1 MLQASDIEDV
11 QKQLCEEIRV
21 LMSLK
26 PGAVL
31 PDTSLAG
38 LGIDSLR
45 FVSLLIVIEQKF
57 GVSLMKVG
65 LKKEDMQSVRTLSS
79 AICAGAALEAFA
91 SLFPLAPL
99 PERR

>member
-1 MLQASDIEDV
+1 MPERQPIETV

-31 PDTSLAG
+31 PDTNLPS

-65 LKKEDMQSVRTLSS
+65 LKKEDMQSVRTLAS
-79 AICAGAALEAFA
+79 AICAGRSA
-91 SLFPLAPL
+91 
-99 PERR
+99 

>member
-1 MLQASDIEDV
+1 MAHNQSVGEI

-21 LMSLK
+21 MLSLK

-31 PDTSLAG
+31 PDTVLAN
-38 LGIDSLR
+38 LGIDSMR

-65 LKKEDMQSVRTLSS
+65 LKPDDMKSVRTLSL
-79 AICAGAALEAFA
+79 AIVAGRPA
-91 SLFPLAPL
+91 
-99 PERR
+99 

>member
-1 MLQASDIEDV
+1 MPEAQTIETI
-11 QKQLCEEIRV
+11 QSQLCDEIRV

-26 PGAVL
+26 PGAVS
-31 PDTSLAG
+31 PDTNLAA

-65 LKKEDMQSVRTLSS
+65 LKKEDMQSVRTLAA
-79 AICAGAALEAFA
+79 AIWAGRTA
-91 SLFPLAPL
+91 
-99 PERR
+99 

>member
-1 MLQASDIEDV
+1 MPEPQPIEIV
-11 QKQLCEEIRV
+11 EKQLCEEIRV

-31 PDTSLAG
+31 PGTNLPS

-57 GVSLMKVG
+57 GVSLMKIG
-65 LKKEDMQSVRTLSS
+65 LKKEEMQSVRTL
-79 AICAGAALEAFA
+79 ATVICA
-91 SLFPLAPL
+91 
-99 PERR
+99 RRSA